1 MRIMGLSRA
10 RLVQRFGGMAEGWL
24 DGLDA
29 LIDDLA
35 GQWGL
40 RPVEQ
45 LPAGATSVVLLCETG
60 KTHAVL
66 KLTPDPVIAGQ
77 EELAL
82 RAWAG
87 TKHSV
92 GLLDA
97 DVEHG
102 ALLLEWLPDAE
113 RLMDA
118 AWSLDEVIP
127 LLTELRVP
135 GMTGIPTLTERNE
148 LIFDLTA
155 RRARLPEDL
164 LAKSRAAARELTVG
178 GHPGLVHGDLHLGN
192 VLRTTR
198 GPVAIDP
205 WPCLGDQTFDLA
217 DWVLTGVLD
226 EAEARRRAAELGNRV
241 PGVDQER
248 LWAWCEALA
257 IVLAATPLTQDPDD
271 PHGRFL
277 LGLAANLAL

>member
-1 MRIMGLSRA
+1 MRIMGLSRT
-10 RLVQRFGGMAEGWL
+10 RLVTRFGGLAEGWL

-29 LIDDLA
+29 LIDELA
-35 GQWGL
+35 GQWRL

-45 LPAGATSVVLLCETG
+45 LPAGATSVVLLCETD
-60 KTHAVL
+60 KAHAVL
-66 KLTPDPVIAGQ
+66 KLTPDPGIARQ

-82 RAWAG
+82 RAWAR
-87 TKHSV
+87 TRYSV
-92 GLLDA
+92 DLLDA
-97 DVEHG
+97 DIEHG
-102 ALLLEWLPDAE
+102 ALLLEWLPQAH
-113 RLMDA
+113 RLMDTE
-118 AWSLDEVIP
+118 WSLDEVIP

-135 GMTGIPTLTERNE
+135 GMGGIPTLTERTE
-148 LIFDLTA
+148 LIFDLTG

-164 LAKSRAAARELTVG
+164 LARSRAAARALTVG
-178 GHPGLVHGDLHLGN
+178 GHSGLVHGDLHLGN

-205 WPCLGDQTFDLA
+205 RPCLGDQTFDLV

-226 EAEARRRAAELGNRV
+226 ETEARQRVAELVKRV
-241 PGVDQER
+241 PDVDRDR

-257 IVLAATPLTQDPDD
+257 IVLAATPLTHDPHD

-277 LGLAANLAL
+277 LGLAALV